1 MKLVWSKV
9 LVGFALSLAFLLA
22 LHAQGQVDA
31 DAVRTSVF
39 RVVAE
44 SNKLL
49 QQGDYDGAAALLEG
63 LDLSDSSPAELLLV
77 RETLAN
83 TYQMSQNYER
93 AIASYRLI
101 LDEPESLTL
110 EELNRFSYRLV
121 AASYQIDDYEGVL
134 GAVEAW
140 EDRVESLPPD
150 AYKIL
155 AFAQSKLG
163 NRAAALAAGERHVA
177 ALRVAGDAVPESFL
191 GFLEIAQ
198 RPTGETSDLHTTELE
213 DLASPE
219 IVDVLEQANDLIGRQ
234 RFADATSL
242 LSEAIETHGG
252 TVTETALLREKLAW
266 ALGHQRDMAGAK
278 EQFRKIT
285 AAPGQLPSDMLD
297 QIWMRLASASYRA
310 GAYEEALESTEVWKS
325 RIGNPPVIY
334 FQMMAMTHWQLDNGE
349 YAMSYGKRYVEEA
362 HRAGEEISPSFKALF
377 RDVLDELMGEN

>member
-9 LVGFALSLAFLLA
+9 LVGFALSLTFLLA
-22 LHAQGQVDA
+22 LHARGQVDA
-31 DAVRTSVF
+31 DTVRASTYQ
-39 RVVAE
+39 VVVE

-83 TYQMSQNYER
+83 TYQMNQNYER

-101 LDEPESLTL
+101 LDEPENLTL

-134 GAVEAW
+134 GSVEAW

-163 NRAAALAAGERHVA
+163 NRAATLAAGERHVA
-177 ALRVAGDAVPESFL
+177 ALRVAGDPVPESFL
-191 GFLEIAQ
+191 RFLEIAQ
-198 RPTGETSDLHTTELE
+198 RPTGETSDLYTTELE
-213 DLASPE
+213 NLAGPE
-219 IVDVLEQANDLIGRQ
+219 TVDVLEQANDLIGRQ
-234 RFADATSL
+234 RFADATAL

-266 ALGHQRDMAGAK
+266 ALGHRRDMAGAK

-285 AAPGQLPSDMLD
+285 AAPGELPSAMLD
-297 QIWMRLASASYRA
+297 QVWMRLASASYRA
-310 GAYEEALESTEVWKS
+310 GDYEEALESTEVWKS

-362 HRAGEEISPSFKALF
+362 RRAGEEISPSFKALF

>member
-1 MKLVWSKV
+1 MKLGWSKFW
-9 LVGFALSLAFLLA
+9 VGLA
-22 LHAQGQVDA
+22 LFLAVQAQGQVDA
-31 DAVRTSVF
+31 DAVRASVYQ
-39 RVVAE
+39 VVVE

-49 QQGDYDGAAALLEG
+49 QQGDYEGASSLLES

-83 TYQMSQNYER
+83 TYQMNQNYER
-93 AIASYRLI
+93 AIAYYRLI

-121 AASYQIDDYEGVL
+121 AASYQVDDYEGVL
-134 GAVEAW
+134 RVVEAW
-140 EDRVESLPPD
+140 EDSVESLPPD

-163 NRAAALAAGERHVA
+163 NRAAALAAGERYVA
-177 ALRVAGDAVPESFL
+177 ALRVAGDAVSESFL
-191 GFLEIAQ
+191 GFMEIAQ

-234 RFADATSL
+234 RFADATVL

-266 ALGHQRDMAGAK
+266 ALGHRRDMAGAK

-285 AAPGQLPSDMLD
+285 AAPGKLPSDMLD
-297 QIWMRLASASYRA
+297 QIWMRLASASYKA
-310 GAYEEALESTEVWKS
+310 GAYDEALESTEVWKN
-325 RIGNPPVIY
+325 RIGNTPVIY
-334 FQMMAMTHWQLDNGE
+334 YRMMAMTHWQLDNSE
-349 YAMSYGKRYVEEA
+349 SAKSFGKRYVEEA
-362 HRAGEEISPSFKALF
+362 RQASEEISPSFKALF
-377 RDVLDELMGEN
+377 RDVLDEIMGGD